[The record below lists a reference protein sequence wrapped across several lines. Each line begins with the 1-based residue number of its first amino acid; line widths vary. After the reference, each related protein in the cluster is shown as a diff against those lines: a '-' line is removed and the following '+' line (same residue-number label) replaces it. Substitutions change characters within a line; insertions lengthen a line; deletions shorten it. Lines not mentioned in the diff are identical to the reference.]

1 MEERMLELF
10 SLKGKVALVT
20 GASRGL
26 GKPIAKGLAAAGAHV
41 GLVAR
46 DKVKLD
52 EVKSEIEVGGGSATS
67 LSLDLADETS
77 VRDGV
82 RKVGADL
89 GRLDICV
96 NNAGIINWQPLLD
109 SDLDDFERIMDT
121 NVRATFVMS
130 QECAALMRAGGAGG
144 RIINTGSVL
153 GPLGRA
159 KLHAYC
165 GSKSAIIGLTR
176 SLAAEL
182 GRENINVNCVCP
194 GYFLTEI
201 NASLQSRPGYMEA
214 INGVTPMERW
224 GDPTEMVGTIIY
236 LSSAASSYVT
246 GQVIMVDGG
255 LSSSFKFQLAA

>member
-1 MEERMLELF
+1 MLELF

-26 GKPIAKGLAAAGAHV
+26 GRPIAKGLAGAGAHV
-41 GLVAR
+41 VLVAR
-46 DKVKLD
+46 DQAKLD
-52 EVKSEIEVGGGSATS
+52 AVKAEIEAEGGRATT
-67 LSLDLADETS
+67 LSLDLADEQAI
-77 VRDGV
+77 RDGV
-82 RKVGADL
+82 RRIGGDL

-109 SDLDDFERIMDT
+109 SDLEDFERIMDT

-130 QECAALMRAGGAGG
+130 QECAALMRSGGDGG

-159 KLHAYC
+159 RLHAYC

-176 SLAAEL
+176 SMAAEL
-182 GRENINVNCVCP
+182 GRERINVNCVCP

-201 NASLQSRPGYMEA
+201 NATLQSRPGYMEA

-224 GDPTEMVGTIIY
+224 GDPKEMVGTIVY
-236 LSSAASSYVT
+236 LSSAASSFVT

>member
-1 MEERMLELF
+1 MLELF

-41 GLVAR
+41 VLVAR
-46 DKVKLD
+46 DAAKLD
-52 EVKSEIEVGGGSATS
+52 GVRAEIEQDGGAATV
-67 LSLDLADETS
+67 LPVDLADEDAI
-77 VRDGV
+77 RAGV
-82 RKVGADL
+82 RGVGGRL

-109 SDLDDFERIMDT
+109 SDADDFQRIMDT
-121 NVRATFVMS
+121 NVRATFIMS
-130 QECAALMRAGGAGG
+130 QECAALMRQRGEGG

-159 KLHAYC
+159 RLHAYC

-182 GRENINVNCVCP
+182 GRERINVNCVCP
-194 GYFLTEI
+194 GYFMTEI
-201 NASLQSRPGYMEA
+201 NAALQSRPGYVEA

-224 GDPTEMVGTIIY
+224 GDPAEMVGTVVY
-236 LSSAASSYVT
+236 LSSAASSFVT

-255 LSSSFKFQLAA
+255 LSASFKFQLAA

>member
-1 MEERMLELF
+1 MLELF

-41 GLVAR
+41 VLVAR
-46 DKVKLD
+46 DEAKLAAVKA
-52 EVKSEIEVGGGSATS
+52 EIEGDGGAATV
-67 LSLDLADETS
+67 LSLDLADEAAI
-77 VRDGV
+77 RDGV
-82 RKVGADL
+82 RRVGADL
-89 GRLDICV
+89 GRLDICI

-109 SDLDDFERIMDT
+109 SDAEDFERIMDT
-121 NVRATFVMS
+121 NVRATFIMS
-130 QECAALMRAGGAGG
+130 QECAALMRAGGEGG
-144 RIINTGSVL
+144 RIVNTGSVL

-182 GRENINVNCVCP
+182 GKEKINVNCVCP

-201 NASLQSRPGYMEA
+201 NSTLQSRPGFVEA

-224 GDPTEMVGTIIY
+224 GDPKEMVGTIVY

-255 LSSSFKFQLAA
+255 LTSSFKFQLAA

>member
-1 MEERMLELF
+1 MLELF

-41 GLVAR
+41 VLVAR
-46 DKVKLD
+46 DQAKLD
-52 EVKSEIEVGGGSATS
+52 AVKAEIEQAGGAATV
-67 LSLDLADETS
+67 LSLDLADEDAIRT
-77 VRDGV
+77 GV
-82 RKVGADL
+82 RKVGAEL

-109 SDLDDFERIMDT
+109 SDVEDFEKIMDT
-121 NVRATFVMS
+121 NVRATFVMA
-130 QECAALMRAGGAGG
+130 QECAALMRAGGEGG

-176 SLAAEL
+176 ALAAEL
-182 GRENINVNCVCP
+182 GKEKINVNCVCP

-201 NASLQSRPGYMEA
+201 NASLQSRPGYMDA

-224 GDPTEMVGTIIY
+224 GDPEEMVGTVVY
-236 LSSAASSYVT
+236 LASKASSYVT

-255 LSSSFKFQLAA
+255 VSSSFKFQLAA

>member
-1 MEERMLELF
+1 MLELF

-41 GLVAR
+41 VLVAR
-46 DKVKLD
+46 DKAKLD
-52 EVKSEIEVGGGSATS
+52 AVKAEIEGAGGKATV
-67 LSLDLADETS
+67 LPLDLADEDAI
-77 VRDGV
+77 RAGV
-82 RKVGADL
+82 RTVGAEL
-89 GRLDICV
+89 SRLDICV

-109 SDLDDFERIMDT
+109 SDVEDFEKIMDT
-121 NVRATFVMS
+121 NVRATFVMA
-130 QECAALMRAGGAGG
+130 QECAALMRAGGEGG

-176 SLAAEL
+176 ALAAEL
-182 GRENINVNCVCP
+182 GKEKINVNCVCP

-201 NASLQSRPGYMEA
+201 NASLQSRPGYMDA

-224 GDPTEMVGTIIY
+224 GDPEEMVGTIVY
-236 LSSAASSYVT
+236 LASKASSYVT

-255 LSSSFKFQLAA
+255 VSSSFKFQLAA

>member
-1 MEERMLELF
+1 MLELF

-41 GLVAR
+41 VLVAR
-46 DKVKLD
+46 DQAKLEAVKA
-52 EVKSEIEVGGGSATS
+52 EIEQTGGNATV
-67 LSLDLADETS
+67 LSLDLADEEAI
-77 VRDGV
+77 RAGV
-82 RKVGADL
+82 RKVGAEH

-109 SDLDDFERIMDT
+109 SDVEDFDRIMDT
-121 NVRATFVMS
+121 NVRATFVMA
-130 QECAALMRAGGAGG
+130 QECAALMRAGGDGG

-182 GRENINVNCVCP
+182 GKEKINVNCVCP

-201 NASLQSRPGYMEA
+201 NASLQSRPGYIDA
-214 INGVTPMERW
+214 INGVIPMERW
-224 GDPTEMVGTIIY
+224 GDPEEMVGTVIY
-236 LSSAASSYVT
+236 LASKASSYVN

-255 LSSSFKFQLAA
+255 VSSSFKFQLAA

>member
-1 MEERMLELF
+1 MLELF

-26 GKPIAKGLAAAGAHV
+26 GRPIAKGLAAAGAHV
-41 GLVAR
+41 VLVAR
-46 DKVKLD
+46 DRAKLD
-52 EVKSEIEVGGGSATS
+52 AVKSEIEQAGGKATV
-67 LSLDLADETS
+67 LPLDLADEEAIRS
-77 VRDGV
+77 GV

-109 SDLDDFERIMDT
+109 SDVEDFDKIMDT
-121 NVRATFVMS
+121 NVRATFVMA
-130 QECAALMRAGGAGG
+130 QECAALMRAGGEGG

-176 SLAAEL
+176 ALAAEL
-182 GRENINVNCVCP
+182 GKENINVNCVCP

-201 NASLQSRPGYMEA
+201 NASLQSRPGYVDA

-224 GDPTEMVGTIIY
+224 GDPEEMVGTIVY
-236 LSSAASSYVT
+236 LASKASSYVT

-255 LSSSFKFQLAA
+255 VSSSFKFQLAA

>member
-1 MEERMLELF
+1 MLELF
-10 SLKGKVALVT
+10 SLNGKVAVVT

-41 GLVAR
+41 VLVAR
-46 DKVKLD
+46 DEAKL
-52 EVKSEIEVGGGSATS
+52 ETARGEIMDAGGEATV
-67 LSLDLADETS
+67 LAIDLADEDAIRT
-77 VRDGV
+77 GI
-82 RKVGADL
+82 RKVGQEL

-109 SDLDDFERIMDT
+109 SDVEDFDRIMDT
-121 NVRATFVMS
+121 NVRATFVMA
-130 QECAALMRAGGAGG
+130 QEAAALMRAGGRGG

-159 KLHAYC
+159 KLHAY
-165 GSKSAIIGLTR
+165 GASKSAIIGLTR
-176 SLAAEL
+176 SLASEL
-182 GRENINVNCVCP
+182 GRDDITANCVCP

-201 NASLQSRPGYMEA
+201 NASLQSRPGFMDA

-224 GDPTEMVGTIIY
+224 GKPEDMVGTMIF
-236 LSSAASSYVT
+236 LASDAAAFVN

-255 LSSSFKFQLAA
+255 LTATFKFQLAA

>member
-1 MEERMLELF
+1 MLELF

-26 GKPIAKGLAAAGAHV
+26 GRPIAKGLAAAGAHFV
-41 GLVAR
+41 LVAR
-46 DKVKLD
+46 DRAKLD
-52 EVKSEIEVGGGSATS
+52 AVKSEIEQAGGKATV
-67 LSLDLADETS
+67 LPLDLADEEAIRS
-77 VRDGV
+77 GV

-89 GRLDICV
+89 GRLDICF

-109 SDLDDFERIMDT
+109 SDVEDFDKIMDT
-121 NVRATFVMS
+121 NVRATFVMA
-130 QECAALMRAGGAGG
+130 QECAALMRAGDEGG

-176 SLAAEL
+176 ALAAEL
-182 GRENINVNCVCP
+182 GKENINVNCVCP

-201 NASLQSRPGYMEA
+201 NASLQSRPGYMDA

-224 GDPTEMVGTIIY
+224 GDPEEMVGTIVY
-236 LSSAASSYVT
+236 LASKASSYVT

-255 LSSSFKFQLAA
+255 VSSSFKFQLAA